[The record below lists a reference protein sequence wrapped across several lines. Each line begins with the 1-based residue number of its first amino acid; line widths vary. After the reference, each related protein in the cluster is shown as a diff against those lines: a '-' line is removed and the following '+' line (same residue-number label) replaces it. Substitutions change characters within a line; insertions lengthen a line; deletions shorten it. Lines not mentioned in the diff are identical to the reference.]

1 MKSRISSLP
10 GRFLLLAFLAALL
23 ASPVL
28 AGEFERTFTFDSKE
42 MKVGNMIGEVLIVQA
57 AGDEFRVTARVRGKD
72 ASEELLEFVTSE
84 GSKADLVVVFPI
96 DDHRKYV
103 YPALGP
109 NRKST
114 MSFHNE
120 DAQESSWLKKIFH
133 GMSGKKITVRG
144 DGNGLE
150 IWADLTIEVPA
161 GRVLVVKHGVGVI
174 GATDLQADLDL
185 DISSGSITTQNIG
198 GDFTAD
204 TGSGSVQASGIQGN
218 VYVDTGSGDV
228 VLNQVEGQKVLV
240 DTGSGSV
247 VVEDIA
253 CTEMNVDTG
262 SGQVKARTVGAD
274 QVFIDTGSGSV
285 HLQLDR
291 MGAGKFMIDTG
302 SGGIT
307 LDLPEGASAR
317 ISAETG
323 SGRINNQ
330 ITGAV
335 IKIKDS
341 HELEMTVGEGEARVL
356 LDAGSGS
363 ITIK

>member
-1 MKSRISSLP
+1 MKSRIISLP
-10 GRFLLLAFLAALL
+10 GRFLLLAILAALL
-23 ASPVL
+23 ASTAA

-42 MKVGNMIGEVLIVQA
+42 MKVGNMIGEVAIVQA
-57 AGDEFRVTARVRGKD
+57 AGDEFRVTANVRGKD
-72 ASEELLEFVTSE
+72 ASEELLVFVTSE
-84 GSKADLVVVFPI
+84 GSKGELVVAFPI

-114 MSFHNE
+114 MSFNND
-120 DAQESSWLKKIFH
+120 DAQESSWLKKVFS

-150 IWADLTIEVPA
+150 VWADLTIEVPA
-161 GRVLVVKHGVGVI
+161 GRVLIVKHGVGTI
-174 GATDLQADLDL
+174 GATDLRADLDL
-185 DISSGSITTQNIG
+185 DISSGSITSQNIE
-198 GDFTAD
+198 GDFSAD

-218 VYVDTGSGDV
+218 VNVDTGSGDV
-228 VLNQVEGQKVLV
+228 DLAQITGQKVLV

-247 VVEDIA
+247 VVAEIA
-253 CTEMNVDTG
+253 CTELNVDTG

-274 QVFIDTGSGSV
+274 QATIDTGSGSV

-291 MGAGKFMIDTG
+291 MGAGKFLIDTG

-307 LDLPEGASAR
+307 LTLPEDASAR
-317 ISAETG
+317 ISADTG
-323 SGRINNQ
+323 SGGIDNQ
-330 ITGAV
+330 ITGGV
-335 IKIKDS
+335 IKSKDR
-341 HELEMTVGEGEARVL
+341 HELEMTVGEGEARVI